1 MISQNDKGIDIEELL
16 RRKEVVEWQITICK
30 DGTRLRELEQRLKE
44 INQQIRDLTIKN
56 ETL

>member
-1 MISQNDKGIDIEELL
+1 MEELL

-44 INQQIRDLTIKN
+44 INRQIRDLTIKN

>member
-16 RRKEVVEWQITICK
+16 RRKDVVEWQITICK

-56 ETL
+56 ETI